1 MNQEL
6 PSANIAFDM
15 NLQDDLKQVSKDTV
29 FQEKAR
35 TETLIFK
42 ERTQPSLF
50 FGDDKA
56 DVSYGIARLH

>member
-6 PSANIAFDM
+6 PSANIAFNM

-35 TETLIFK
+35 TETVIFK
-42 ERTQPSLF
+42 ERIQPSLF
-50 FGDDKA
+50 FGDDRD
-56 DVSYGIARLH
+56 DVFYGIAKLH